1 MTRNKYV
8 LIAVTLLVCL
18 FLFEYYFLFPRSASM
33 GESIRTSYYT
43 LLKFKKVI
51 SESGNTEEEIQ
62 SAIGEIHNI
71 EKKLIDAKNELFAS
85 ASLQSEISGLAKK
98 ANMQIATIRPLSSI
112 SLNNYS
118 AIPLYIEGD
127 GDIKQIADFF
137 KYLESSGFIIK
148 LDKMHLNI
156 TNIQNPK
163 ILKFKIQVSALM
175 KI

>member
-8 LIAVTLLVCL
+8 LIAALILVCL
-18 FLFEYYFLFPRSASM
+18 FVFEYSFLFPRAESM
-33 GESIRTSYYT
+33 EESIRTSYIT
-43 LLKFKKVI
+43 LERYKRVI
-51 SESGNTEEEIQ
+51 SEAGNAEEETQ
-62 SAIGEIHNI
+62 SALAEIHTI
-71 EKKLIDAKNELFAS
+71 EKKLVDAKNELFAS
-85 ASLQSEISGLAKK
+85 AALQSEISGLANK
-98 ANMQIATIRPLSSI
+98 ANMQIATIRPLSSV

-137 KYLESSGFIIK
+137 KYVESSEFIIK
-148 LDKMHLNI
+148 IDKMHLNI

-163 ILKFKIQVSALM
+163 MLKFKMQVSALM